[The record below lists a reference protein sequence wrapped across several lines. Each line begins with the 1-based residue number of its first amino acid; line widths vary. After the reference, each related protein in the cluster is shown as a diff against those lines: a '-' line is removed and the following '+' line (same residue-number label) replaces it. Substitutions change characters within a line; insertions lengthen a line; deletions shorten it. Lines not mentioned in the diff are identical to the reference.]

1 MDGLA
6 KILPLKTFTY
16 YFNDLARKIGLR
28 GCYQRMVGMSAQ
40 EVRSVCPEAV
50 QRVPGNEEYFML
62 KYERLI
68 PLLIKALQ
76 EEVQKREELEKRVFI
91 LENK

>member
-1 MDGLA
+1 
-6 KILPLKTFTY
+6 
-16 YFNDLARKIGLR
+16 
-28 GCYQRMVGMSAQ
+28 
-40 EVRSVCPEAV
+40 
-50 QRVPGNEEYFML
+50 ML

>member
-1 MDGLA
+1 
-6 KILPLKTFTY
+6 
-16 YFNDLARKIGLR
+16 
-28 GCYQRMVGMSAQ
+28 MSAQ